1 MPRSQTPFARRT
13 LRRFLDAVPGRAGRG
28 ANGSDGPADA
38 EKLRQQLRR
47 TRRSLKQSKEEVE
60 RLRGEVRLTRASVRD
75 PFPDT
80 VLSDHVNQVIA
91 GVREESLTY
100 LSPENL
106 GALASVTAEADRA
119 SRPGLIIEAGTALGG
134 SAIVMAAAKSPE
146 RPMKVYDVFG
156 MIPEPS
162 EADGPDVHK
171 RYERIK
177 GGEAKGVGGETYY
190 GYRDDLIN
198 EVTESFSRHGVPIAE
213 NNVELV
219 KGLFQDT
226 IHLDEPVAF
235 AHLDGDWYESTMV
248 CLERIAPLLAPGGRI
263 VLDDYHAWSGC
274 RTAVDEYFSGRP
286 GFRLERRAKVHVVR
300 T

>member
-13 LRRFLDAVPGRAGRG
+13 VRKFLDAMPGAGRRAAAG
-28 ANGSDGPADA
+28 PDGPDA

-47 TRRSLKQSKEEVE
+47 TRKALRKSKEEVE
-60 RLRGEVRLTRASVRD
+60 RLRGEVRATRSSLRD

-80 VLSDHVNQVIA
+80 ALPERVDEVIA
-91 GVREESLTY
+91 GVRQESLTY
-100 LSPENL
+100 LSRDNL
-106 GALASVTAEADRA
+106 AALASVVAEAESA

-134 SAIVMAAAKSPE
+134 SAIVLAAAKNPE

-162 EADGPDVHK
+162 ESDGPDVHK

-177 GGEAKGVGGETYY
+177 GGGAKGVGGGTYY
-190 GYRDDLIN
+190 GYRDDLLI
-198 EVTESFSRHGVPIAE
+198 EVTESFARHGVPAEE

-248 CLERIAPLLAPGGRI
+248 CLERIAPLLVPGGRI
-263 VLDDYHAWSGC
+263 VLDDYHDWSGC
-274 RTAVDEYFSGRP
+274 RDAVDEYFSGRA